1 MSYYGDL
8 LSMFPE
14 LLKVYQIFTME
25 PLAGG
30 GYHNRTNLYKKTG
43 AFIKGAKSAA
53 AIQGESRL
61 TNEAGIFYCYEL
73 KEGQRTPQG
82 VYFEDDN
89 QIFIINDDQV
99 FAKEAGFAA
108 YGCQLVQGITDRQT
122 ENLEV
127 EQRIITDYPI

>member
-14 LLKVYQIFTME
+14 LIKEYQLFTME

-30 GYHNRTNLYKKTG
+30 GYRNRTNLFKKRG

-53 AIQGESRL
+53 AIQGEARV
-61 TNEAGIFYCYEL
+61 TNEAGVFYCYEL

-82 VYFEDDN
+82 IYFEQDN
-89 QIFIINDDQV
+89 QIFILNDDQI
-99 FAKEAGFAA
+99 FAREAGFAA
-108 YGCQLVQGITDRQT
+108 YGCQLVQGPTDRQV
-122 ENLEV
+122 ENLKV
-127 EQRIITDYPI
+127 ENRTITDYPI